1 MTALRDEATE
11 REESGSRP
19 NYPIESV
26 DNVLRLLLLIE
37 ARDQIR
43 VSEASAELGTAVSTA
58 HRLLAMLQ
66 HHNFVKQDP
75 RSKVYEPGP
84 VLVRL
89 GLSAVRD
96 MDVRAVARPHLAKLR
111 DEVGETVHLAIPQ
124 GDEVLFLDSLESPKA
139 LRVSSRVGTS
149 MWAHCTSVGKAYLA
163 CESDE
168 RILELYPSI
177 ELPAITRHSIT
188 SRSRLFGEL
197 EEVRKRG
204 HAESANE
211 SEDGVGSVG
220 VAILERQGRP
230 VACMSVSAPI
240 SRLTPEARAEIVTAT
255 KRAAEAIELL
265 LP

>member
-1 MTALRDEATE
+1 MNPVTEGAAERDELAT
-11 REESGSRP
+11 RP

-37 ARDQIR
+37 ERGQIR
-43 VSEASAELGTAVSTA
+43 VSEASSELGTAVSTA

-89 GLSAVRD
+89 GLAAVRE
-96 MDVRAVARPHLAKLR
+96 MDIRALARPHLAKLR
-111 DEVGETVHLAIPQ
+111 DEVGETVHLALPQ
-124 GDEVLFLDSLESPKA
+124 DDQVLFVDSLESPKA
-139 LRVSSRVGTS
+139 LRVSGRTGTS

-168 RILELYPSI
+168 RLLALYPTI
-177 ELPAITRHSIT
+177 ELPAITGHSIT
-188 SRSRLFGEL
+188 SRSRLLAEL
-197 EEVRKRG
+197 AEVRKRG
-204 HAESANE
+204 YAENAGE

-220 VAILERQGRP
+220 VAILDRAHHP
-230 VACMSVSAPI
+230 VACISVSAPI
-240 SRLTPEARAEIVTAT
+240 SRLTAESRAEIVAAT
-255 KRAAEAIELL
+255 RRAAAAIELL

>member
-1 MTALRDEATE
+1 MTALKEEAAE
-11 REESGSRP
+11 RGDGRTRP

-37 ARDQIR
+37 ERGQIR
-43 VSEASAELGTAVSTA
+43 VSEASSELGTAVSTA

-66 HHNFVKQDP
+66 HHKFVQQDP
-75 RSKVYEPGP
+75 VTKVYAPGP
-84 VLVRL
+84 VFVRL

-96 MDVRAVARPHLAKLR
+96 MDIRAIARPFLVKLR
-111 DEVGETVHLAIPQ
+111 DEVGETVHLALPQ
-124 GDEVLFLDSLESPKA
+124 DDQVLFVDSVETPKA
-139 LRVSSRVGTS
+139 LRVSSRIGTS

-163 CESDE
+163 CQSDE
-168 RILELYPSI
+168 RVLELYPSI

-188 SRSRLFGEL
+188 SRSRLFAEL

-204 HAESANE
+204 FAENADE

-220 VAILERQGRP
+220 VAILDREKRP
-230 VACMSVSAPI
+230 VACISVSAPT
-240 SRLTPEARAEIVTAT
+240 SRLTPEARAEILAAT
-255 KRAAEAIELL
+255 TRAAASIELL